1 MAGVKG
7 KSGGKRPGA
16 GRPPKYNDCPTKVMR
31 VPTYLAGHIRS
42 LLDLADEFCNYAE
55 DPKLCVLAEADEKK
69 RKELVDLM
77 SSMIDYENQRQRE
90 LRESAEN
97 HKLDKYMIPL
107 FE

>member
-7 KSGGKRPGA
+7 RSGGKRPGA

-31 VPTYLAGHIRS
+31 VPTYMAGHIRS
-42 LLDLADEFCNYAE
+42 LLDLADDWVNYAKN
-55 DPKLCVLAEADEKK
+55 PKLCVLDEADEKK
-69 RKELVDLM
+69 RKELMDLM
-77 SSMIDYENQRQRE
+77 SNLIDYENLRRQK

-97 HKLDKYMIPL
+97 HKLDKYLIPL

>member
-1 MAGVKG
+1 MAGKKG
-7 KSGGKRPGA
+7 RSGGKRPGA

-77 SSMIDYENQRQRE
+77 SNLISYEQLRQRK
-90 LRESAEN
+90 LHESAEN

>member
-7 KSGGKRPGA
+7 RSGGKRPGA

>member
-1 MAGVKG
+1 MAGKKG
-7 KSGGKRPGA
+7 RSGGKRPGA

-31 VPTYLAGHIRS
+31 VPTYMAGHIRS
-42 LLDLADEFCNYAE
+42 LLDLADDWVNYAKK
-55 DPKLCVLAEADEKK
+55 PKVCMLDEADEKK

>member
-1 MAGVKG
+1 MAGGKG
-7 KSGGKRPGA
+7 RSGGKRPGA

-31 VPTYLAGHIRS
+31 VPTYMAGHIRS
-42 LLDLADEFCNYAE
+42 LLDLADDWVNYAKK
-55 DPKLCVLAEADEKK
+55 PKVCMLDEADEKK

>member
-1 MAGVKG
+1 MAGKKG
-7 KSGGKRPGA
+7 RSGGKRPGA